1 MKAKTIEK
9 VVKGKK
15 SYTMAEIREA
25 IAYWKGRLAS
35 LNEEEE
41 KAEADVDDEET
52 KSDGKGTDKGKNSLP
67 DEKTVQEKAKSMPVG
82 AFNPNRRFYRIHL
95 AAVKKVKAKLAKL
108 LHDKGLGVDEDSNIQ
123 IENSAI

>member
-35 LNEEEE
+35 VNEDEE
-41 KAEADVDDEET
+41 KIEAAVDDDKKT
-52 KSDGKGTDKGKNSLP
+52 APNGKDGKDGKDKNSLL
-67 DEKTVQEKAKSMPVG
+67 DEK
-82 AFNPNRRFYRIHL
+82 
-95 AAVKKVKAKLAKL
+95 AV
-108 LHDKGLGVDEDSNIQ
+108 
-123 IENSAI
+123 